1 MPWPVRASVCEL
13 RTAQRL
19 FVPAHVPVA
28 VELAALL
35 GEVGYPLEAEPLM
48 ERDRRLVGQRDAGV
62 STVQVLALELLEELL
77 VQASP
82 DAASNL
88 VGRDVDA
95 RLDRGLVAWFASE
108 AAGGRIAD
116 HGPVG
121 NADHDPIPA
130 AGVLREP
137 FAPLLHR
144 HRVEVERDV
153 GLEHVTVVDVV
164 ELAEV

>member
-13 RTAQRL
+13 RTDQRL

-35 GEVGYPLEAEPLM
+35 GEVGYPLEAEPLV

-77 VQASP
+77 IEASP

-88 VGRDVDA
+88 IGRDVDA
-95 RLDRGLVAWFASE
+95 RLDGGLGAWFASE
-108 AAGGRIAD
+108 PAGGRVAD

-121 NADHDPIPA
+121 NAGHEPISA
-130 AGVLREP
+130 AGVLRGP
-137 FAPLLHR
+137 FRPPLP
-144 HRVEVERDV
+144 
-153 GLEHVTVVDVV
+153 
-164 ELAEV
+164 